1 MATISSTNVEQQ
13 EHRILNRIAIIN
25 ECRSLLEELDDGI
38 YTIDWEGYFPIIKN
52 DSNRSLHEK
61 SIKITVE
68 TILEL
73 KRMFHFKKPL
83 LAKNIKIS
91 NADLSSLDLWT
102 YDQLIE
108 LESKLVLIL
117 HGICLQR

>member
-1 MATISSTNVEQQ
+1 MATISSTNFEQQ
-13 EHRILNRIAIIN
+13 EHRTPNRIAIIN
-25 ECRSLLEELDDGI
+25 ECKSLLEELDDGI

-52 DSNRSLHEK
+52 DTNRSLDEK
-61 SIKITVE
+61 SIRITIE

-73 KRMFHFKKPL
+73 KRIFHFKKPL
-83 LAKNIKIS
+83 LVKNIKIS

-102 YDQLIE
+102 FDQLIE

-117 HGICLQR
+117 HGIYLQR

>member
-1 MATISSTNVEQQ
+1 MATISSTNFEQQ
-13 EHRILNRIAIIN
+13 EYKTPNRIAMIN

-38 YTIDWEGYFPIIKN
+38 YTIDWEGYFPKIKN
-52 DSNRSLHEK
+52 DGNGSLDEK
-61 SIKITVE
+61 SIIITVE

-73 KRMFHFKKPL
+73 KRIFHFKKPQL
-83 LAKNIKIS
+83 VKNIKIS
-91 NADLSSLDLWT
+91 NADLSSLEIWT
-102 YDQLIE
+102 RDQLIE